1 MGWNHIRFGWSRGVC
16 AGSLPVA
23 FSGYD
28 RDPGVVCA
36 PITLLALQGSFLL
49 VARPA
54 PVAWKLLLGL
64 LRGASAAETAVM
76 TKARTISRFTLPSPG
91 RRDSRSSGPGGQA
104 YIHDKDRQVSRGYL
118 AIWGS
123 VMGRGVYR
131 LGGDRLAGLADQDRP
146 VADVAVEAPPRLVDV
161 VPAGAVWTECGPGGF
176 PAKE

>member
-1 MGWNHIRFGWSRGVC
+1 MTVTLAWCVRRSRC
-16 AGSLPVA
+16 LRS
-23 FSGYD
+23 
-28 RDPGVVCA
+28 RDPFSWWLV
-36 PITLLALQGSFLL
+36 PRQLLGSFFSASSAAPSF
-49 VARPA
+49 VEDSSAGGCEAAVWAR
-54 PVAWKLLLGL
+54 GG
-64 LRGASAAETAVM
+64 GASAAETAVM

-91 RRDSRSSGPGGQA
+91 RRDSRASGPGGQA

-131 LGGDRLAGLADQDRP
+131 LGGDRLTGLADQDRP